1 LRDPYEILG
10 LKPGAKP
17 VEMKAA
23 YRKLAKRYHPD
34 SGSDAPSRAR
44 FEEVAKAY
52 QILTQRPPSAP
63 GDTFKPAPHTRPA
76 PAPKP
81 EFTPAAEARADIGFS
96 EIFEGLHRRAKNA
109 FRAKGQDI
117 HYRLSVSFLEAALGA
132 SRRVTLPGGRILD
145 IRIPSGISDGQQIS
159 LKGQGEEGFGG
170 AERGDALIGITIEA
184 HGLFRREGLDIH
196 MTLPVSLPEAVLGG
210 RIEAPTIHGP
220 VTLTIPAGSN
230 SGARLRLKGR
240 GIMHGDQAGD
250 HYAVL
255 ELKLPENPD
264 PALRSFAAEWQAGLT
279 HMPRKD
285 LDRA

>member
-17 VEMKAA
+17 AEMKAA
-23 YRKLAKRYHPD
+23 YRRLAKRFHPD

-44 FEEVAKAY
+44 FEEAAKAY
-52 QILTQRPPSAP
+52 QILTGRQPLPQDAAFTHASGARPS
-63 GDTFKPAPHTRPA
+63 

-81 EFTPAAEARADIGFS
+81 EFTPAAEPKPEGGFS

-117 HYRLSVSFLEAALGA
+117 HYRLSIGFLEAALGA
-132 SRRVTLPGGRILD
+132 SRRVTLPGERILD
-145 IRIPSGISDGQQIS
+145 VRIPPGISEGQHIR

-170 AERGDALIGITIEA
+170 AERGDALIGIAVEP
-184 HGLFRREGLDIH
+184 HSLFRREGLDIH
-196 MTLPVSLPEAVLGG
+196 MTLPISLPEAVLGG

-220 VTLTIPAGSN
+220 VTITIPAGSN

-240 GIMHGDQAGD
+240 GIAQGERTGD

-255 ELKLPENPD
+255 ELKLPETPD
-264 PALRSFAAEWQAGLT
+264 PALRSFVAAWQEGLA

-285 LDRA
+285 LPRT